1 MKNEYWVLGKRERIC
16 KEVNVFDDV
25 MNKSSSIWDYIYL
38 SDNAKII
45 TITLYLY
52 FLMIVNYNLASM
64 EVIYLLWF

>member
-1 MKNEYWVLGKRERIC
+1 MKNEYWVLGKGERIC

-45 TITLYLY
+45 TIALYLY
-52 FLMIVNYNLASM
+52 FNDYKL
-64 EVIYLLWF
+64 